1 MQRRNPRI
9 RFVNAFV
16 SLGLGLLICGL
27 PALSLAKKVSF
38 NPPSGNGLP
47 GRREGAG
54 IRGNCLP
61 SSIGASSGGSLQ
73 AATLAKQVFVTP
85 LIPESRSG
93 LTTSAHPTFF
103 WHVEQNTSAT
113 MEFVLYDRID
123 SATRKEIYKTTF
135 APDGKPGVVS
145 IRLPETIG
153 LEPLE
158 IGKTYYW
165 TFKLVC
171 NTRDRSGDIRTEG
184 LIQRVQPSSE
194 LATKLEEAAPRDRPA
209 LYATNGI
216 WYDAL
221 ASLADLRRA
230 KPDDLTL
237 AKDWSDLLAAVK
249 LGAIAQEPL
258 IQCCQA
264 GINQSTSLK

>member
-1 MQRRNPRI
+1 MQRRNPPT
-9 RFVNAFV
+9 RFVTASI

-27 PALSLAKKVSF
+27 PVLSLAKKISF
-38 NPPSGNGLP
+38 NAPRGGGLP

-61 SSIGASSGGSLQ
+61 SAIGSSTTGSLQ
-73 AATLAKQVFVTP
+73 AATPVKQVSVTP

-93 LTTSAHPTFF
+93 LTTASHPTFF

-113 MEFVLYDRID
+113 MEFVLYDKVD

-135 APDGKPGVVS
+135 VPNGKPGVVS

-158 IGKTYYW
+158 VGKSYYW

-184 LIQRVQPSSE
+184 LIQRVQSSPE
-194 LATKLEEAAPRDRPA
+194 LVTQLEQASPRDRPS
-209 LYATNGI
+209 LYAANGI
-216 WYDAL
+216 WYDAVT
-221 ASLADLRRA
+221 SLADLRRA
-230 KPDDLTL
+230 KPDDLSL
-237 AKDWSDLLAAVK
+237 VKNWSELLVDVK

-258 IQCCQA
+258 VSCCQP
-264 GINQSTSLK
+264 GVNQSTSLK